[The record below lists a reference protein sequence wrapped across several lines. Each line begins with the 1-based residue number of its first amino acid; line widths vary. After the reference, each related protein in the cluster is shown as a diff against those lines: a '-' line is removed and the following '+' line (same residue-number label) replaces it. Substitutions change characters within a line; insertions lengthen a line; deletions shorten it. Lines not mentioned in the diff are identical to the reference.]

1 MSSWFFHF
9 DYRQTNRETAF
20 VHAIVAAGITHT
32 LTKNCSRG
40 DIPDCFCD
48 TRDRNSDLEWKL
60 RGCSDNVHFGSQVA
74 QQLLDATEAGA
85 DSASMANLHN
95 NEAEQRELHK
105 FGINVAEE
113 RELRQFM

>member
-1 MSSWFFHF
+1 MFISIIFYFH
-9 DYRQTNRETAF
+9 YRQTNRETAF

-95 NEAEQRELHK
+95 NEAGR
-105 FGINVAEE
+105 VAVKKNM
-113 RELRQFM
+113 R

>member
-1 MSSWFFHF
+1 MKCLLKRFKILIFLKFFH
-9 DYRQTNRETAF
+9 YRQTNRETAF

-95 NEAEQRELHK
+95 NEAGR
-105 FGINVAEE
+105 VAVKKNM
-113 RELRQFM
+113 R